1 MPFMQCFLMQKNS
14 KTKETKSGALVYLLV
29 LLKKVKNL
37 IVTGELRIDPAAREC
52 KDNLKK
58 SLKKFL
64 NSISNSY
71 IK

>member
-1 MPFMQCFLMQKNS
+1 MFLNAKNS
-14 KTKETKSGALVYLLV
+14 KTKERKSGALVYLLV

-37 IVTGELRIDPAAREC
+37 IVTGELRIHPAAREC
-52 KDNLKK
+52 KENLKK

-64 NSISNSY
+64 NSIINSY